1 MRFLATLYACLAFVW
16 MFSIWLILL
25 SVVMDEVSGVLM
37 WVFVGCSNMSS
48 NGVCDRLPWSL
59 ELWEYSAIDSLS
71 AHVSGLSAQ

>member
-1 MRFLATLYACLAFVW
+1 MRFLATLCACLAFVQ

-37 WVFVGCSNMSS
+37 WVFVGCPNMSS
-48 NGVCDRLPWSL
+48 NEVYDRPPWSL
-59 ELWEYSAIDSLS
+59 ELWEYLAIDSLS